1 MSTTQ
6 HVSST
11 SPLELL
17 EQLIAVAGALNSP
30 LGVVVAAKED
40 PEDAKQDMIDGLHG
54 KGCATAAEILV
65 LLRAGFT
72 DGALARW
79 RSLYEV
85 DLIAH
90 FIARHGLSSAERYA
104 EHAAVKNWE
113 AINSISRYVGIDP
126 ATKDDFQRRRDE
138 AVAKYGTVF
147 KNEYGWAADV
157 VGTSKRDGPNRG
169 DLEKDIGREEWSP
182 LYRAASYQVH
192 PMANAIIGFMTTSAQ
207 GMALPGVATVRSL
220 ANLSHVF
227 IDNCVPEDRRSG
239 VKERIDVLAN
249 EAGEAFASLP

>member
-1 MSTTQ
+1 MSTPQ
-6 HVSST
+6 HAPST
-11 SPLELL
+11 PPLRLL
-17 EQLIAVAGALNSP
+17 EQLIAVAGVLNSP
-30 LGVVVAAKED
+30 LGVVVPAKD
-40 PEDAKQDMIDGLHG
+40 NPEDAKQDMIDGLHG

-65 LLRAGFT
+65 LLRAGFA

-85 DLIAH
+85 ELIAH
-90 FIARHGLSSAERYA
+90 FIAGHGLSTAERYA
-104 EHAAVKNWE
+104 EHAAIKNWE
-113 AINSISRYVGIDP
+113 AINSISRHVSIDP
-126 ATKDDFQRRRDE
+126 ATKAYFQRRRDE
-138 AVAKYGTVF
+138 AVGKYGTVF

-157 VGTSKRDGPNRG
+157 VGTSKPNGPNRG

-192 PMANAIIGFMTTSAQ
+192 PMANAVIGFMTASAQ

-227 IDNCVPEDRRSG
+227 IDNCVPEGQRSG
-239 VKERIDVLAN
+239 VKERIDTLAN